1 MFGLGAKGPTNYNL
15 EKVMTSSNNTLF
27 LVGGTGGLGAE
38 IANGLVTSEGFDKR
52 VALVRATSSEETVEK
67 LRSLGWTIE
76 KVDFDNAVE
85 LLSALSGAK
94 TVVST
99 LSGSDMVQL
108 EKKIIDASKAAGASL
123 FVPSQFGSDYR
134 RWVGEGFPVFQGKRA
149 VLAHAEEVGLATLSV
164 FVGLFSDV
172 TFYFMADFTNMEAT
186 LVDGGKAK
194 YSFTKRSDIGF
205 VLAKALADP
214 KYESGGYLSMQGDLM
229 SWVDALAL
237 VEKATGKKFTTTDI
251 DGQEALAQENALLA
265 KGDLG
270 SFYQAFALHLLGD
283 PARGSSGL
291 DVSAEA
297 VTYGVEL
304 EPLPMTVQ
312 KTFGNSD

>member
-1 MFGLGAKGPTNYNL
+1 
-15 EKVMTSSNNTLF
+15 MTSSNNTLV

-38 IANGLVTSEGFDKR
+38 IAKGLVTSEGFEKR
-52 VALVRATSSEETVEK
+52 VALVRATSSEDTVEK

-76 KVDFDNAVE
+76 KVDFDNAIE
-85 LLSALSGAK
+85 LASALSGAK

-99 LSGSDMVQL
+99 LSGSEMVQL
-108 EKKIIDASKAAGASL
+108 ETKIIDASKAAGASL
-123 FVPSQFGSDYR
+123 FVPSQFGTDYR
-134 RWVGEGFPVFQGKRA
+134 RWVGDFPFFQGKQA
-149 VLAHAEEVGLATLSV
+149 VFAHAKEVGLATLSV
-164 FVGLFSDV
+164 FVGLFSDA
-172 TFYFMADFTNMEAT
+172 TLHFLADLTNMEAI

-214 KYESGGYLSMQGDLM
+214 KYESGGYLSIQGDLM

-237 VEKATGKKFTTTDI
+237 VEEATGKKFTTTDM
-251 DGQEALAQENALLA
+251 DGQESLAQEHELMA

-304 EPLPMTVQ
+304 EPLPTTVQ
-312 KTFGNSD
+312 KSFGNSD